1 MFWWLINSK
10 FRIIALSL
18 CCPFWAKSLKE
29 LNTHILSIFLD
40 QLGYLCKHQHEFKSG
55 HSTQQ
60 AITLESKWLGPRGHG
75 WRESHWPIV
84 YQYFKSIDSQIHK
97 VLLVK
102 LESLGLSPRSLR
114 WFRSYLADRCESVL
128 INGELSDFSPI
139 THDVPQ
145 GSILGPLLFNM
156 YIYSLWNAVQN
167 ARVILYTDD
176 ADCANM
182 CCVNLLRSSGGFST

>member
-1 MFWWLINSK
+1 MNLRVATVLNK
-10 FRIIALSL
+10 LSL
-18 CCPFWAKSLKE
+18 LKV
-29 LNTHILSIFLD
+29 ND
-40 QLGYLCKHQHEFKSG
+40 WV
-55 HSTQQ
+55 
-60 AITLESKWLGPRGHG
+60 LEAMDGGKVTA
-75 WRESHWPIV
+75 WPIV
-84 YQYFKSIDSQIHK
+84 YRYFKSIDSQIHN

-102 LESLGLSPRSLR
+102 LESLGLPPRSLR

-167 ARVILYTDD
+167 ARVILYADD